1 MPAQLKRRLFLF
13 LVVVLLIALAFFA
26 QWYLKGRFFETTDN
40 AYVQGEITRVSS
52 QLGARVSE
60 VLVQDNQH
68 VEKGQLLVRLE
79 PDDFRLAIDRAQ
91 ATLATREAERVQAQ
105 SKLTQQSS
113 LIAASDAQV
122 QANQATLGRT
132 QLDLARLQ
140 KLRKPGFVSEAQVTT
155 MTADSSVARSQV
167 SKAQADAQGQ
177 RQQVN
182 ALTADLK
189 RLDAQ
194 IATAR
199 ADLTQAQINMQRTE
213 IHAPISGL
221 IGQRAARN
229 GQYVQAGAYLL
240 SVVPDEDIWV
250 QANFKETQI
259 EHMEIGQ
266 SAELTFDSFPGTPIQ
281 GRLNSLFAASGAQF
295 SLLPPDNATGNFTK
309 VVQRIPVKLTFAADN
324 PLRGKIRPGM
334 SVTVSV
340 NIKSANDK
348 DSGR

>member
-1 MPAQLKRRLFLF
+1 MPAQLKRRLFIF
-13 LVVVLLIALAFFA
+13 FMVVLLIALAFFA
-26 QWYLKGRFFETTDN
+26 QWYLKGRFYETTDN

-60 VLVQDNQH
+60 VRVQDNQH
-68 VEKGQLLVRLE
+68 VDTGQLLVRLE
-79 PDDFRLAIDRAQ
+79 PDDFRLSIDRAQ

-132 QLDLARLQ
+132 QIDLARLQ
-140 KLRKPGFVSEAQVTT
+140 KLRTPGFVSEEQVTT
-155 MTADSSVARSQV
+155 MTADSNVARSQV
-167 SKAQADAQGQ
+167 TKAQADAQSQ

-182 ALTADLK
+182 ALNAEIK

-199 ADLTQAQINMQRTE
+199 ADLAQAQINMQRTE
-213 IHAPISGL
+213 IHSPISGL
-221 IGQRAARN
+221 VGQRAARN

-240 SVVPDEDIWV
+240 SIVPDEDIWV

-266 SAELTFDSFPGTPIQ
+266 SAELTFDSFPSTPIKGQ
-281 GRLNSLFAASGAQF
+281 VNSLFAASGAQF

-309 VVQRIPVKLTFAADN
+309 VVQRIPVKLTFAPDN
-324 PLRGKIRPGM
+324 PLHGKIRPGM

-340 NIKSANDK
+340 NIKSANDTQ
-348 DSGR
+348 SGR

>member
-1 MPAQLKRRLFLF
+1 MPAQLKRRLFIF
-13 LVVVLLIALAFFA
+13 FVVVLLIALAFFA
-26 QWYLKGRFFETTDN
+26 QWYLKGRFYETTDN

-52 QLGARVSE
+52 QLGARVSA

-68 VEKGQLLVRLE
+68 VDKGQLLVRLE
-79 PDDFRLAIDRAQ
+79 PDDFRLSIDRAQ

-132 QLDLARLQ
+132 QIDLARLQ
-140 KLRKPGFVSEAQVTT
+140 KLRTPGFVSEEQVTT
-155 MTADSSVARSQV
+155 MTADSNVARSQV
-167 SKAQADAQGQ
+167 TKAQADAQSQ

-182 ALTADLK
+182 ALNAEIK

-199 ADLTQAQINMQRTE
+199 ADLAQAQINMQRTE
-213 IHAPISGL
+213 IHSPISGL
-221 IGQRAARN
+221 VGQRAARN

-240 SVVPDEDIWV
+240 SIVPDEDIWV

-281 GRLNSLFAASGAQF
+281 GRVNSLFAASGAQF

-309 VVQRIPVKLTFAADN
+309 VVQRIPVKLTFAPDN
-324 PLRGKIRPGM
+324 PLHGKIRPGM

-340 NIKSANDK
+340 NIKSANDTQ
-348 DSGR
+348 SGR